1 MNNWSEF
8 VKTLEL
14 TGVSQELISASTLHE
29 FEDFEG
35 AIYFGLKVDPALNIF
50 VTPAVID
57 KISAALKKR
66 LGTTIYLEIE
76 LREENAAVVG
86 YNINQREKLQ

>member
-1 MNNWSEF
+1 MNTDF

-14 TGVSQELISASTLHE
+14 TGVAKELIAASTVDAVE
-29 FEDFEG
+29 VFEG
-35 AIYFGLKVDPALNIF
+35 EIYFRLKIDPAHNIF

-57 KISAALKKR
+57 KIAAALKNW
-66 LGTTIYLEIE
+66 LGVKIQLEIE

-86 YNINQREKLQ
+86 YNINRPEKMQ